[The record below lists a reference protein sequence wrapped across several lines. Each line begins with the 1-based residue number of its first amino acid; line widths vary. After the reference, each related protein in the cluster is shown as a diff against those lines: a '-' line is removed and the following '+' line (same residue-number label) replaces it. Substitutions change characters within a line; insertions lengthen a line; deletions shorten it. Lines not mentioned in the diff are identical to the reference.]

1 MKAARIAIVAVVA
14 VAAGVFAWWRLR
26 GGGEC
31 QRFADRVCATVP
43 ASCSDVKVA
52 FEGGGGFSAG
62 HCREGNQLL
71 DKADGQPEGLRIALT
86 SAAFAETIGAE
97 DLFRANRET
106 MMMLMDVDLAL
117 DQGRAPPD
125 DLIKRIRGLGPP
137 TCNILIGRLSA
148 PDPKR
153 RDLAHGLLVDVRGQD
168 LGTDA
173 AAWRSWCREV
183 FKASLKPK

>member
-1 MKAARIAIVAVVA
+1 MKRVWIAIVVVVA
-14 VAAGVFAWWRLR
+14 VGAGVFAARWMRR
-26 GGGEC
+26 GAEC
-31 QRFADRVCATVP
+31 QRFADRICATVP

-52 FEGGGGFSAG
+52 FEGDRFSAAT
-62 HCREGNQLL
+62 CREGNQLL
-71 DKADGQPEGLRIALT
+71 DKADAQPEGLRMALT

-117 DQGRAPPD
+117 DQGRAPPE

-137 TCNILIGRLSA
+137 ACNILIGRLSA

-153 RDLAHGLLVDVRGQD
+153 RDVAHSLLVDVRGQD

-173 AAWRSWCREV
+173 ASWQGWCRDV
-183 FKASLKPK
+183 FKASLKPR